1 MSISEMP
8 PVGAPAAPPA
18 EDEALITVIVE
29 TMVTALPELIKQDPA
44 FKAAVLDALG
54 MSAGSAPKEGEDD
67 DDDLEA
73 LLGGE
78 DEGGDDDDL
87 EALLGG
93 EDEGGDDEDIDALLM
108 SLEDTA
114 PGDDIGGLGA

>member
-8 PVGAPAAPPA
+8 PVGAPAAPSAPSA

-54 MSAGSAPKEGEDD
+54 MSAAAPKEGE
-67 DDDLEA
+67 
-73 LLGGE
+73 
-78 DEGGDDDDL
+78 DDDDL

-114 PGDDIGGLGA
+114 PGDDIGGYGA

>member
-1 MSISEMP
+1 MPISEMP
-8 PVGAPAAPPA
+8 PVGAPAAPSAPPA

-54 MSAGSAPKEGEDD
+54 MSAGAASQEGE
-67 DDDLEA
+67 
-73 LLGGE
+73 
-78 DEGGDDDDL
+78 DDDDL

-114 PGDDIGGLGA
+114 PGDDIGGFGA

>member
-8 PVGAPAAPPA
+8 PVGAPAAPSAPSA

-54 MSAGSAPKEGEDD
+54 MSAGATSQEGGDEDD
-67 DDDLEA
+67 DLDA
-73 LLGGE
+73 LLSGE
-78 DEGGDDDDL
+78 DE
-87 EALLGG
+87 E
-93 EDEGGDDEDIDALLM
+93 GDDEDLDALLM

-114 PGDDIGGLGA
+114 PGDDIGGLGV

>member
-8 PVGAPAAPPA
+8 PVGAPAASSAPSA

-54 MSAGSAPKEGEDD
+54 MSAGAAPREGE
-67 DDDLEA
+67 
-73 LLGGE
+73 
-78 DEGGDDDDL
+78 DDDDL

-114 PGDDIGGLGA
+114 PGDDIGGFGA